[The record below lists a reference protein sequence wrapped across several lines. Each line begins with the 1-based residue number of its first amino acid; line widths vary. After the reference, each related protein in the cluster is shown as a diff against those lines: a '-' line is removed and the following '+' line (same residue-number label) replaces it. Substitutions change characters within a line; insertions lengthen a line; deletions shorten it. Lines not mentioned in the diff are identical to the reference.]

1 MTGKPAIHA
10 FFDEPTNTVSYM
22 VADPA
27 TKQEAFIDP
36 VLDYDP
42 GASEVDTRSV
52 DAMLRLANARGYTVV
67 WTLET
72 HAHADHLSGSPYV
85 KAKTGAK
92 IGIGEHIK
100 DVQRI
105 FRPVFDATD
114 LKTDGSDFDH
124 LFKDGERFKTGELDA
139 EALYTPGHTPDD
151 ITYKIEDTA
160 FVGDTLF
167 MPDYGTARANFPGG
181 DAHKLYRSIRN
192 LMALPDTTRL
202 FMCHDY
208 KAPGRT
214 VYAWET
220 SVKDERENNVHVKEG
235 VSEDTFVSM
244 RQARDATLS
253 APRLLLPSIQV
264 NIRAGKFPPAHV
276 NGVSYLTIP
285 VKSRMPQRRSAEE
298 GRLWLCNSTTLANS
312 PPRRP
317 KPLACSPRSPTSIG
331 WRSCARW
338 SKASARSAR
347 SSRRWSSP
355 NQRCRNISPSS
366 APPGSWRRGATR
378 KPFIIASRAW
388 RQAAS

>member
-1 MTGKPAIHA
+1 MTGKPTIDA
-10 FFDEPTNTVSYM
+10 FFDEPTNTVSYI
-22 VADPA
+22 VADPNS
-27 TKQEAFIDP
+27 KQAAFIDP

-52 DAMLRLANARGYTVV
+52 EVMLRFAKDKGYCVA

-105 FRPVFDATD
+105 FRPVFDAAD
-114 LKTDGSDFDH
+114 LKADGSDFDH
-124 LFKDGERFKTGELDA
+124 LFKDGERFRIGELEA
-139 EALYTPGHTPDD
+139 EVLYTPGHTPAD

-160 FVGDTLF
+160 FVGDTMF
-167 MPDYGTARANFPGG
+167 MPDYGTARADFPGG
-181 DAHKLYRSIRN
+181 DAHRLYQSIRR
-192 LMALPDTTRL
+192 LLSLPDTTRL

-208 KAPGRT
+208 KAPGRN

-220 SVKDERENNVHVKEG
+220 TVKDERERNVHVKEDIN
-235 VSEDTFVSM
+235 EDAFVKM
-244 RQARDATLS
+244 REARDATLS

-285 VKSRMPQRRSAEE
+285 VKFKNAE
-298 GRLWLCNSTTLANS
+298 
-312 PPRRP
+312 
-317 KPLACSPRSPTSIG
+317 
-331 WRSCARW
+331 
-338 SKASARSAR
+338 
-347 SSRRWSSP
+347 
-355 NQRCRNISPSS
+355 
-366 APPGSWRRGATR
+366 
-378 KPFIIASRAW
+378 
-388 RQAAS
+388 AALS